1 VAKLKNEKRAKE
13 REKREIESN
22 SRRHLANVRVVQ
34 KNLVYV
40 IGLPANLATEEILRS
55 QDYFGQFGRI
65 NKIVINR
72 RQGGSNSQHPT
83 VGVYVTYAVRDDAAR
98 AINAVDGSMLEGRV
112 LRATFGTTKYCSY
125 YLRSIPCQNPGCMY
139 LHEPGEEADSFTKE
153 DLAANRAGFRESLQG
168 AFDHDDERSTAPQ
181 CAPGRA
187 RKASD
192 ISAMRPHS
200 VEPHND
206 GGSALP
212 ATASWASW
220 ATPKKPAETARR
232 GEGGNGTMTLRM
244 LPASRGKTKAAQQ
257 QQQQQ
262 QTGRGRAAA
271 ATVATATEMAAAA
284 ADSGSPHHPMLQQM
298 SRERKQQM
306 RQQARAQQRAHASV
320 DGSDRPPKQNQ
331 RTPKQNQRTPK
342 QNQRTPKKAAAA
354 AAATAAAAAAAAE
367 ADPGLEQTAMAPQDP
382 AAPAAEAASAA
393 AAVAELYRDDL
404 APELPQHEPAVASGA
419 SQPPLVRSHA
429 SSAQSFQSIADSLFA
444 QLNARVAPPANTMAG
459 PFAEPMGPFAESVGP
474 FSESVGLFGE
484 PPVLGRHAGH
494 PISSVDPLLFPPST
508 AGGGG
513 VLRAEAHPGMLGS
526 PWGDLRGRW
535 DQALVDESNAQAE
548 LQLVLGRGPQ
558 QAASGPLVSR
568 NLGMFATPQPWGEAA
583 PPPPGFGPPAAAAAD
598 PRASRADAAALSGM
612 LSHVHLDGRQHPG
625 AQPWMG
631 MAEPGPAAATGFMDP
646 AIMQMGRLS
655 GTVGAGVPPAMGP
668 PPGISSPAM
677 GPRSSSG
684 SGGGRSRFL
693 SHFSVDDDV
702 GAHAPPQ
709 LPPHHHPQ
717 LQPPPDTGLLGELLR
732 RARQGADAPPIGA
745 GKAML
750 GDIERRLGEARRE
763 ASDLQAQLSTVIG
776 HNQSALWALAG
787 TGSAIGEPE
796 ARPATSAAGLGYSA

>member
-168 AFDHDDERSTAPQ
+168 AFDHDDERVGRPSEAAGPSSSAAGRPQSTAPQ

-212 ATASWASW
+212 ATASWASR

-244 LPASRGKTKAAQQ
+244 LPATPDDDGGTASILSDYAGDVEAESAPADAQDAAQ
-257 QQQQQ
+257 
-262 QTGRGRAAA
+262 
-271 ATVATATEMAAAA
+271 
-284 ADSGSPHHPMLQQM
+284 
-298 SRERKQQM
+298 
-306 RQQARAQQRAHASV
+306 
-320 DGSDRPPKQNQ
+320 
-331 RTPKQNQRTPK
+331 
-342 QNQRTPKKAAAA
+342 
-354 AAATAAAAAAAAE
+354 
-367 ADPGLEQTAMAPQDP
+367 
-382 AAPAAEAASAA
+382 AAEAASAA

-612 LSHVHLDGRQHPG
+612 LSHVHLDGRQHPS

-677 GPRSSSG
+677 DPRSSSG

-796 ARPATSAAGLGYSA
+796 ARPATSAAGLGYSAVGGA